1 LTPAALA
8 AASCALTVAPSEL
21 IDNHVSA
28 PAKASA
34 GSPSLKVS
42 RSRRPLYRALRER
55 SIFLASAV
63 VPLPEEYASIPLKS
77 PWSCRLWKMP
87 RLS

>member
-1 LTPAALA
+1 MTPAALA

-21 IDNHVSA
+21 SDNHVSA
-28 PAKASA
+28 PVKASA
-34 GSPSLKVS
+34 GSPSLNVRIS
-42 RSRRPLYRALRER
+42 SRPLYRALRER

-63 VPLPEEYASIPLKS
+63 VPLPAEYASIPLKS
-77 PWSCRLWKMP
+77 PWSCSSWKMP